1 MNNKLIENIKD
12 LINEN
17 KDNSVGMDIDVLNET
32 FNLNIIDEEK
42 EEVVVIYKINLNEFF
57 NKIFDNDIKLEWF

>member
-42 EEVVVIYKINLNEFF
+42 EEVVTIYEINLNELF

>member
-1 MNNKLIENIKD
+1 MNNKLIENIKY

-17 KDNSVGMDIDVLNET
+17 IDNSVGMDIDVLNKT

-42 EEVVVIYKINLNEFF
+42 EEVVTIYEIGLNELL
-57 NKIFDNDIKLEWF
+57 NKIFDNNIKLEWF